1 MPTFGKL
8 TLSNYVLFKN
18 AEFDF
23 GYNGITAIQ
32 GLNLNGNSSKSSD
45 SANTNAVGKSVLV
58 SAIPDLFLKEG
69 ITGSAKDKF
78 RGGEAQLEM
87 TDTLPSGK
95 KRLYVIK
102 KFFKGAAEAYS
113 ILRDGADITP
123 KGIVAQRSMVELLL
137 RRDADT
143 FNVVDYL
150 DNNQPHLLRTG
161 DTAARRKFF
170 TTFFDL
176 TSPDEIKRLIKAERD
191 QLKAHA
197 GARGEAA
204 RLLDVKTAELAA
216 LPKKSVLSARE
227 LELKASGE
235 KASAAIEAMR
245 EARALSRWIDQHSA
259 TLALLKKRGQP
270 SRKDA
275 ARRLKSIKEQLDTYQ
290 DLAAYQSE
298 LAAYR
303 KAMKAFDAKLAEL
316 GIENLAIAVSDLTR
330 RQSQLDVTAKEL
342 DAEVQA
348 CNETANKAAWKYS
361 AAKEALAKAKEDLA
375 ALDEQSVCSQCG
387 QAIKTPNRAAH
398 KARHEDAIASMRKEL
413 SLLKSKSEAAASIR
427 DTAVSTYE
435 SLTDKLDKVT
445 EKLDD
450 LEELKKPERPQK
462 PDGSALDEGFDYDK
476 ALRIQSE
483 CESILEFYDT
493 NGDSEFL
500 ARYAT
505 GERPDYSDEAYDTAV
520 ARSVETT
527 AELRDIAAKLA
538 DRLSL
543 RTEITGLTSR
553 LQEIDTLLG
562 EAEVLE
568 VLERAF
574 SSNTGV
580 KQLVIKSLCR
590 ILEDRVNTYARNIFP
605 EDYRFEF
612 DLETQF
618 TITAIR
624 TLKGGEEL
632 PSDVR
637 KLSGAE
643 ASFFDIS
650 LALALR
656 SFQPAHHRS
665 NVIILDELNANFGPD
680 MMATFMNILPKINKI
695 IPHVIVISPRTK
707 DSYPPETRYVT
718 VVKRGRWS
726 KVVDGKVL
734 Q

>member
-1 MPTFGKL
+1 MPAFGKL
-8 TLSNYVLFKN
+8 TLTNYVLFKT

-23 GYNGITAIQ
+23 GYEGLTVIQ
-32 GLNLNGNSSKSSD
+32 GLNLNGNSSKSVD
-45 SANTNAVGKSVLV
+45 SANTNAVGKSVMV

-69 ITGSAKDKF
+69 VTGAAKDKF
-78 RGGEAQLEM
+78 RGGEAQLEF

-95 KRLYVIK
+95 TRSYVVRK
-102 KFFKGAAEAYS
+102 YFKGTAEAYT
-113 ILRDGADITP
+113 IIRDGEDITP
-123 KGIVAQRSMVELLL
+123 KGITPQRSMVEILL

-150 DNNQPHLLRTG
+150 DNNRPNLLRTG

-170 TTFFDL
+170 TDFFDL

-191 QLKAHA
+191 QLKAKA
-197 GARGEAA
+197 GARGEVA
-204 RLLDVKTAELAA
+204 RLLEAKAAELAE
-216 LPKKSVLSARE
+216 LPKKSALTASQVKLTALS
-227 LELKASGE
+227 E
-235 KASAAIEAMR
+235 KVNAAIEGMR
-245 EARALSRWIDQHSA
+245 EARSLSRWIDQHSA
-259 TLALLKKRGQP
+259 TLTLLKKRGQP
-270 SRKDA
+270 TRKEA
-275 ARRLKSIKEQLDTYQ
+275 SSRLKAIKDQLDAFQ
-290 DLAAYQSE
+290 DLSAYQSE
-298 LAAYR
+298 LSAYR

-316 GIENLAIAVSDLTR
+316 GIENLAIAISDLTR
-330 RQSQLDVTAKEL
+330 KQSQLEVTAK
-342 DAEVQA
+342 DVDTEVQA

-361 AAKEALAKAKEDLA
+361 AAKEALIKAKEELA
-375 ALDEQSVCSQCG
+375 AMDEQSVCSQCG

-398 KARHEDAIASMRKEL
+398 TARHEEVIVQMRKDL
-413 SLLKSKSEAAASIR
+413 SLLKAKSEAAAGIR
-427 DTAVSTYE
+427 DKAVEAHE
-435 SLTDKLDKVT
+435 SITDKLDEVT
-445 EKLDD
+445 EKLDG

-462 PDGSALDEGFDYDK
+462 PDGSILDDGFDHDK
-476 ALRIQSE
+476 ALRIKADYE
-483 CESILEFYDT
+483 TIVEFYDA

-500 ARYAT
+500 TRYVT
-505 GERPDYSDEAYDTAV
+505 GERPDYNDEAYDSAV
-520 ARSVETT
+520 SKSVETT
-527 AELRDIAAKLA
+527 AELREIEAKLSA
-538 DRLSL
+538 RTSL
-543 RTEITGLTSR
+543 RTEIAELTDR
-553 LQEIDTLLG
+553 LQEIDALLG

-580 KQLVIKSLCR
+580 KQLVIKALCR

-618 TITAIR
+618 TITAVR
-624 TLKGGEEL
+624 TLKGDEL
-632 PSDVR
+632 TSDVR

-650 LALALR
+650 VALALR

-680 MMATFMNILPKINKI
+680 MMATFMSILPKINKI
-695 IPHVIVISPRTK
+695 VPHVIVISPRTK
-707 DSYPPETRYVT
+707 DAYPPETRYVT
-718 VVKRGRWS
+718 VVKKGRWS